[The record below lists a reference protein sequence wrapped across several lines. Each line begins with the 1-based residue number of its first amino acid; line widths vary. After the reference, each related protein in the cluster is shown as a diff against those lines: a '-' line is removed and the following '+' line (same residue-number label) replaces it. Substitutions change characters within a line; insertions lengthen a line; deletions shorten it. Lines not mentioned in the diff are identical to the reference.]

1 MNDMTYRKNT
11 QDSWSSM
18 LDNVRHMTD
27 KLGMPVDHGI
37 VETVAAMRLLKI
49 RTTMSCEGHLD
60 RQTGGPYVMCVS
72 SIAEKLRKEAA
83 VIRNPVD
90 SQYKVL
96 YKKAMCANLR
106 EQQKLYQLLEGFYKA
121 RNTPFSQRL
130 IVRTMG
136 FSAFRLECQG
146 ADMAYVL
153 DESGQ
158 KKLLIENQV
167 EMTAFTE
174 YMKDV

>member
-72 SIAEKLRKEAA
+72 SIAEKLRKKAA
-83 VIRNPVD
+83 VIHNPVD
-90 SQYKVL
+90 PLYKAL
-96 YKKAMCANLR
+96 YKKAMRANLT

-121 RNTPFSQRL
+121 RNTPFPQRL

-153 DESGQ
+153 DESGR